1 MKARSSVTTSSQ
13 VISDLVVLISSTSW
27 LDPPAGLTYDRPAA
41 DTSFQSMHLRLHVL
55 ALVVASLSAAGV
67 ASVFGQSLGD
77 VSRKEEAR
85 RKDVKQPSKVYTN
98 KDLGGVVAGSE
109 PPPSTDP
116 SKPSTAST
124 TAERDN
130 EKDKSAKATDQSAS
144 GEKKDQAYWS
154 GRMKGIA
161 EQLQHDETFAE
172 ALQSRING
180 LTADFSARDDPAQ
193 RAVIGKDRQ
202 KALDELARLKKAIDS
217 DKKAVAD
224 LEEEARRAGVPPGWL
239 R

>member
-1 MKARSSVTTSSQ
+1 
-13 VISDLVVLISSTSW
+13 
-27 LDPPAGLTYDRPAA
+27 
-41 DTSFQSMHLRLHVL
+41 MHLRLHVL
-55 ALVVASLSAAGV
+55 ALLTVSLSAAGMP
-67 ASVFGQSLGD
+67 SVFGQSLGD

-98 KDLGGVVAGSE
+98 KDLGGVVVGSE
-109 PPPSTDP
+109 PPPSADP
-116 SKPSTAST
+116 SNPSTVST

-130 EKDKSAKATDQSAS
+130 EKDKTAKGTDQGAG

-154 GRMKGIA
+154 GRMKGLT

>member
-1 MKARSSVTTSSQ
+1 M
-13 VISDLVVLISSTSW
+13 
-27 LDPPAGLTYDRPAA
+27 
-41 DTSFQSMHLRLHVL
+41 
-55 ALVVASLSAAGV
+55 SAAGV
-67 ASVFGQSLGD
+67 GSVFGQSLGD

-98 KDLGGVVAGSE
+98 KDLGGVVVG

-116 SKPSTAST
+116 SKTSTAST
-124 TAERDN
+124 TADRDSG
-130 EKDKSAKATDQSAS
+130 KDSSAQAADQSAS

-154 GRMKGIA
+154 GRMKGLTD
-161 EQLQHDETFAE
+161 QLQHDETFAE
-172 ALQSRING
+172 ALQSRVNG

-202 KALDELARLKKAIDS
+202 KALDDLARLKKAIDS

>member
-1 MKARSSVTTSSQ
+1 M
-13 VISDLVVLISSTSW
+13 
-27 LDPPAGLTYDRPAA
+27 Y
-41 DTSFQSMHLRLHVL
+41 LRLHVL

-85 RKDVKQPSKVYTN
+85 RKDVKEPSKVYTN
-98 KDLGGVVAGSE
+98 KDLGGVVVGPE
-109 PPPSTDP
+109 PPPPSTDP

-130 EKDKSAKATDQSAS
+130 DKDKSAKASDQSAS

-154 GRMKGIA
+154 GRMKGLA
-161 EQLQHDETFAE
+161 EQLRHDETFAE
-172 ALQSRING
+172 AMQSRINA
-180 LTADFSARDDPAQ
+180 LSADFSARDDPAQ

>member
-1 MKARSSVTTSSQ
+1 
-13 VISDLVVLISSTSW
+13 
-27 LDPPAGLTYDRPAA
+27 
-41 DTSFQSMHLRLHVL
+41 MHLRLHVL

-67 ASVFGQSLGD
+67 ASVLGQSLGD

-85 RKDVKQPSKVYTN
+85 RKDMKQPSKVYTN
-98 KDLGGVVAGSE
+98 KDLGGVVAGPE
-109 PPPSTDP
+109 APPSTDP
-116 SKPSTAST
+116 SKPPTAAT
-124 TAERDN
+124 TAERDT

-154 GRMKGIA
+154 GRMKGLA

-172 ALQSRING
+172 ALQSRINA

-202 KALDELARLKKAIDS
+202 KRWTSLLVSRKPSTPTKRPSPILKK
-217 DKKAVAD
+217 KRAVQGA
-224 LEEEARRAGVPPGWL
+224 PGWL

>member
-1 MKARSSVTTSSQ
+1 
-13 VISDLVVLISSTSW
+13 
-27 LDPPAGLTYDRPAA
+27 
-41 DTSFQSMHLRLHVL
+41 MHLRLHVL
-55 ALVVASLSAAGV
+55 ALAIASFSAAGA
-67 ASVFGQSLGD
+67 ASVLGQSLGD

-98 KDLGGVVAGSE
+98 KDLGGVVAGPE
-109 PPPSTDP
+109 PPPPADP

-124 TAERDN
+124 TAERDS
-130 EKDKSAKATDQSAS
+130 EKDKSSKATDQSAS

-154 GRMKGIA
+154 GRMKGLT

-172 ALQSRING
+172 ALQSRVNG

-202 KALDELARLKKAIDS
+202 KALDELARLKKAIES

>member
-1 MKARSSVTTSSQ
+1 
-13 VISDLVVLISSTSW
+13 
-27 LDPPAGLTYDRPAA
+27 
-41 DTSFQSMHLRLHVL
+41 MHLRLHVF
-55 ALVVASLSAAGV
+55 ALVAATMSAAGV
-67 ASVFGQSLGD
+67 GFVFGQSLGD

-98 KDLGGVVAGSE
+98 KDLGGVVAGPE
-109 PPPSTDP
+109 PPPPTDS
-116 SKPSTAST
+116 SKTSTASA
-124 TAERDN
+124 TADRDSD
-130 EKDKSAKATDQSAS
+130 KDKSAKAGDPSAS
-144 GEKKDQAYWS
+144 GDKKDQAYWS
-154 GRMKGIA
+154 GRMKSLT

-172 ALQSRING
+172 AMQSRING